1 MSSLVCGIH
10 HIGVVVP
17 DLEAGRTFYEDVFGF
32 TVIGI
37 DDWDEGNEDV
47 NAYVG
52 MDESSAIS
60 YMMKGANT
68 YLEIWQYLTPPSKTD
83 ASGYV
88 ASDQGY
94 RHVCFLVTDFD
105 TVLEKFLAAGGS
117 LVKPLSNGRPGGA
130 KIHYCRDP
138 FGNII
143 ELLEMPD
150 GSQSRISNL
159 PGVAEE
165 GLYDP
170 PAEHFYKF
178 KNGDFAGM
186 GAVADLPKRD

>member
-1 MSSLVCGIH
+1 MPLVCGIH
-10 HIGVVVP
+10 HLGLVVP
-17 DLEAGRTFYEDVFGF
+17 DLEAARKFYTEVFDF
-32 TVIGI
+32 TVIGV

-60 YMMKGANT
+60 YMLQGANT
-68 YLEIWQYLTPPSKTD
+68 YLEIWQYLTPPSTTTPPD
-83 ASGYV
+83 YV
-88 ASDQGY
+88 ASDCGY

-105 TVLEKFLAAGGS
+105 TVLERFLAGGGS
-117 LVKPLSNGRPGGA
+117 IIKPLTNARPGGA

-143 ELLEMPD
+143 ELLQMP
-150 GSQSRISNL
+150 GQAGSRIHNL

-165 GLYDP
+165 G
-170 PAEHFYKF
+170 KF
-178 KNGDFAGM
+178 APQPDQYYALKDGDFVGM
-186 GAVADLPKRD
+186 RNFADLPET